1 MSLSTARIVLGPLTL
16 AQYLDFL
23 PNGSAFQALTIY
35 GSQYALVVMGLL
47 LVATVLVAPEGL
59 IVTSAKL
66 AGRLGRGSKESA

>member
-1 MSLSTARIVLGPLTL
+1 
-16 AQYLDFL
+16 
-23 PNGSAFQALTIY
+23 
-35 GSQYALVVMGLL
+35 MGLL